1 MKKIHG
7 LLDDIVMEDENLD
20 IVETNLSKEEK
31 NRIMEM
37 TLNKAGLKRK
47 SLFGRKSILPLA
59 AAMTLSLIHI

>member
-37 TLNKAGLKRK
+37 TLNKAGLKR
-47 SLFGRKSILPLA
+47 SCL
-59 AAMTLSLIHI
+59 